1 MHSINSLLAKRNTQL
16 LGEGGDEALALSRL
30 ELSKM
35 LARSYKSFNSLRL
48 HLESQSQAKS
58 GKREARKF
66 EMNAEVKALL
76 KKLIAFDYIKKIGTE
91 QYKYI
96 NHDARAYLAGGW
108 LEEFIFCAM
117 QETNPDEVLYQ
128 QKVQWQ
134 VGEVNGKNEIDVIAR
149 KGDVLSL
156 ISCKACHWN
165 YRSHNQGD
173 RDKLKSFLLET
184 DYWDTHFSAG
194 TGRAVLVVTQDLIDE
209 ANNHT
214 RRSPTIFARADIMN
228 VDIVSLDF
236 FKWDVLVKRLK
247 KHWD

>member
-1 MHSINSLLAKRNTQL
+1 MNSIKSLLAKRNTQL
-16 LGEGGDEALALSRL
+16 FGESGDEAQAFSRL

-35 LARSYKSFNSLRL
+35 LARFYKSFNALRL
-48 HLESQSQAKS
+48 HLESQSQS
-58 GKREARKF
+58 GERKGRKF
-66 EMNAEVKALL
+66 ETNAEVTAIL
-76 KKLIAFDYIKKIGTE
+76 KKLTALDYIKKIGKE
-91 QYKYI
+91 QYQYI
-96 NHDARAYLAGGW
+96 NHDARSYLAGGW

-117 QETNPDEVLYQ
+117 HETNPDEVVYQ

-149 KGDVLSL
+149 KGDILSL
-156 ISCKACHWN
+156 ISCKASHWN
-165 YRSHNQGD
+165 YRSYNQGD

-209 ANNHT
+209 ANNNT
-214 RRSPTIFARADIMN
+214 KRSPTIFARADILN

-236 FKWDVLVKRLK
+236 FQWDMLVERLK
-247 KHWD
+247 KHWN